1 VLLAKRD
8 ELKENIE
15 TPCNLEE
22 KKKKITGE
30 TVFLSRLNP
39 RSLKKVRISTRP
51 VYTKV
56 SWLMSTFSADLPGFP
71 VA

>member
-30 TVFLSRLNP
+30 TVFFSRPNP
-39 RSLKKVRISTRP
+39 RSLKNVRISTRP
-51 VYTKV
+51 AYTKV
-56 SWLMSTFSADLPGFP
+56 SWLMGDFSTGLPGFP